1 MVSFL
6 SKSQSFTIFTGTIMH
21 LVYPPNLHNNCFQ
34 FLQGVTVAPR
44 KIEDG
49 AYAKFWGVNKVQY
62 GLGENS

>member
-1 MVSFL
+1 
-6 SKSQSFTIFTGTIMH
+6 MH